1 MVKNCMKKNV
11 VSISET
17 ATILEAASL
26 IVNRHI
32 GIIPVVNDKK
42 ELVGTIGLHDL
53 LSLEMPAF
61 FNLINDLDFVGD
73 FGAVETTRPP
83 FSEVSRPINTI
94 MQPPRAV
101 SEDDG
106 MLYTYAL
113 MTKHNLSDLP
123 VVSSSGQLVGVVS
136 KVDIA
141 AEILSGWKEI
151 KERESS

>member
-1 MVKNCMKKNV
+1 MIKNCMKKNV

-26 IVNRHI
+26 IANRHV
-32 GIIPVVNDKK
+32 GFIPVVNENK

-61 FNLINDLDFVGD
+61 INLINDFDFVGD

-83 FSEVSRPINTI
+83 FSEVSRPITTI

-113 MTKHNLSDLP
+113 MMKHSLSDLP
-123 VVSSSGQLVGVVS
+123 VISASGQLVGVVS
-136 KVDIA
+136 KVDIG
-141 AEILSGWKEI
+141 AEILAGWKEI
-151 KERESS
+151 KEPNE

>member
-1 MVKNCMKKNV
+1 MIKNCMKKNV
-11 VSISET
+11 VSISED

-32 GIIPVVNDKK
+32 GVIPVVNKNK
-42 ELVGTIGLHDL
+42 ELVGTIALHDL

-61 FNLINDLDFVGD
+61 LTLINDLDFVGD

-83 FSEVSRPINTI
+83 FSEVSRPINAI

-101 SEDDG
+101 SENDG
-106 MLYTYAL
+106 MLYTYAF
-113 MTKHNLSDLP
+113 MVKHNLSDLP
-123 VVSSSGQLVGVVS
+123 VVSASGQLVGVVS

-141 AEILSGWKEI
+141 AEILAGWKEI
-151 KERESS
+151 KEPIE